1 MDVVEVDWCEEKKR
15 EQGRGKRGILIS
27 TVLNYSFHLGGV
39 RLGHAEATPAQTQTL
54 SEVK

>member
-1 MDVVEVDWCEEKKR
+1 MDAVEVDWCEEKKR

-27 TVLNYSFHLGGV
+27 TVLDYSFHLGGV
-39 RLGHAEATPAQTQTL
+39 RLGHAEAALAQTQTV

>member
-27 TVLNYSFHLGGV
+27 TVLDYSFTWV
-39 RLGHAEATPAQTQTL
+39 VYVWDTL
-54 SEVK
+54 KQLWRKHKQCLK